1 MNGKGDN
8 PRNCFSKTYKS
19 NYEEINWN
27 TTAESQFNDTKE
39 TNVQQDKRN
48 LQDMQPTEQG
58 CKET

>member
-1 MNGKGDN
+1 MNGKGDK
-8 PRNCFSKTYKS
+8 PRNCFSKNYKS

>member
-1 MNGKGDN
+1 MNGKGDK
-8 PRNCFSKTYKS
+8 PRNCFRKTYNS

-27 TTAESQFNDTKE
+27 KTAESQFNDTKE

-48 LQDMQPTEQG
+48 LQNVQPAEQG